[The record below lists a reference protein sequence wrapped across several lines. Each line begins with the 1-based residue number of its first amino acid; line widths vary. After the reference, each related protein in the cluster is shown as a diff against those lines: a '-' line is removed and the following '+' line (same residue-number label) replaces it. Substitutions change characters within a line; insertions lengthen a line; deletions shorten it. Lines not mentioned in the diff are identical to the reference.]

1 VPSPLGATVDIVALQ
16 KTAIRIDREAAR
28 RAASVLHT
36 STLTDTVNE
45 ALRRFAQIRAAEEL
59 GELISRGAIDR
70 ELISAEDDLELAEA
84 EASSASTTP

>member
-1 VPSPLGATVDIVALQ
+1 MVDTVALQ
-16 KTAIRIDREAAR
+16 KTAIRIDREDAR

-36 STLTDTVNE
+36 LTLTDTVNE

-70 ELISAEDDLELAEA
+70 ELLSAEDDIELAGA
-84 EASSASTTP
+84 EASSASTTR

>member
-1 VPSPLGATVDIVALQ
+1 MVDGIALQ

-28 RAASVLHT
+28 RAAVVLHT
-36 STLTDTVNE
+36 PTLTDTVNE

-70 ELISAEDDLELAEA
+70 QLLDAEDDLELAEA
-84 EASSASTTP
+84 EGESAPPTP

>member
-1 VPSPLGATVDIVALQ
+1 MVDGIALQ

-28 RAASVLHT
+28 RAAFVLHT
-36 STLTDTVNE
+36 PTLTDTVNE

-70 ELISAEDDLELAEA
+70 QLLDAEDDLELAEA
-84 EASSASTTP
+84 EGESAPPTP